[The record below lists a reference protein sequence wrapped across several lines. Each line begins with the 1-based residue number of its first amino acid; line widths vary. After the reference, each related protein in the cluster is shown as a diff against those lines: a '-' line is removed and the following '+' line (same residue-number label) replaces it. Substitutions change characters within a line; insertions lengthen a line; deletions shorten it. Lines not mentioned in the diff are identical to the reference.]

1 MIAYNGYIGVVEFD
15 DEIDAFHGTV
25 INTNDVI
32 TFYGA
37 SVAELREE
45 MQKSVDAYLA
55 FCREQGKEPEEPFSG
70 KLVIQTSP
78 DLHRR
83 LALSAARHQV
93 HLSTYIKDVLEKV
106 VDEDQLVQSGDI

>member
-1 MIAYNGYIGVVEFD
+1 MIEYQGYLGVVDFD
-15 DEIDAFHGTV
+15 SELDSFHGTE

-32 TFYGA
+32 TFYGL

-45 MQKSVDAYLA
+45 MQKSIQEYLE

-78 DLHRR
+78 ELHRR
-83 LALSAARHQV
+83 IALSAARR
-93 HLSTYIKDVLEKV
+93 HLNLNTYIHDVLEKAV
-106 VDEDQLVQSGDI
+106 AVE